1 MTYQPCLGTVY
12 YIRRMLLDENIIMSI
27 AAAQHGGA
35 HGSNLKLNM
44 TVKGVSAAVYG
55 MILATHAA
63 PLPYKVDTAPYSIF
77 KTSNF
82 LYYNRLPKFE
92 EVYTFIYRLFRKA
105 QVEPECLVASVVYL
119 DMFLNL
125 NPCKVAISSE
135 TWERLVFTCI
145 MIASKVWD
153 DISCSSRSF
162 ALCASDFSLRDL
174 NLMERLIS
182 RDLEYAYFLT
192 ADDYKEY
199 YYQLKGV
206 WTHLALTESMDIVQM
221 PTVPKGID
229 GAKWGMKYV
238 FTGVTNIKTGVGT
251 RSSSVSS
258 IQLEG
263 PVVRERLPVRS

>member
-1 MTYQPCLGTVY
+1 
-12 YIRRMLLDENIIMSI
+12 MLLSENIIMNI
-27 AAAQHGGA
+27 TAAQHGGA
-35 HGSNLKLNM
+35 QGSSLKLNM

-55 MILATHAA
+55 MVLATHAMPA
-63 PLPYKVDTAPYSIF
+63 PYKVDTAPYSIF

-92 EVYTFIYRLFRKA
+92 EIYTFIYRLFRKA
-105 QVEPECLVASVVYL
+105 QVEPECLVASVIYL
-119 DMFLNL
+119 DMFINL
-125 NPCKVAISSE
+125 NPCKVIISSE
-135 TWERLVFTCI
+135 TWERLIFTCI

-199 YYQLKGV
+199 YYQLKGIWV
-206 WTHLALTESMDIVQM
+206 HLTLTENMEIVQM
-221 PTVPKGID
+221 PTVPKGVD

-238 FTGVTNIKTGVGT
+238 FTGLASTKTGASI
-251 RSSSVSS
+251 RSASVSS
-258 IQLEG
+258 TQLEG

>member
-1 MTYQPCLGTVY
+1 
-12 YIRRMLLDENIIMSI
+12 MSI
-27 AAAQHGGA
+27 GAAQHSGTHA
-35 HGSNLKLNM
+35 SNVKLNM

-55 MILATHAA
+55 MILATHAT
-63 PLPYKVDTAPYSIF
+63 PLPYKIDTAPYSIF

-82 LYYNRLPKFE
+82 LYYNRLPKFNE
-92 EVYTFIYRLFRKA
+92 IYSFIYRLFRKA

-119 DMFLNL
+119 DMFLGL
-125 NPCKVAISSE
+125 NPCRVTISSE

-182 RDLEYAYFLT
+182 RDLNYAYFLT

-199 YYQLKGV
+199 YYQLKGI
-206 WTHLALTESMDIVQM
+206 WLHLTLTESMEIIHM
-221 PTVPKGID
+221 PIVPKGID
-229 GAKWGMKYV
+229 ETKWGMRYV
-238 FTGVTNIKTGVGT
+238 FTGTTCTKMVAGT

-258 IQLEG
+258 TQLEG
-263 PVVRERLPVRS
+263 PVVKERHPVRS